1 MKDGDEGY
9 TVPWALSVS
18 KEGDCYLRKNYTIQS
33 EPGGTVKLRIKK
45 TSNGYIAYINELED
59 EKWSREEIDMS
70 KYVEVIGFGDD
81 EVIEISKEEEL
92 EQALRDEN
100 YERAS
105 ELRDEIS
112 SVKKDNPLSRFIKRF
127 KG

>member
-18 KEGDCYLRKNYTIQS
+18 KDGDCYLKKEYTIQDK
-33 EPGGTVKLRIKK
+33 PGGTVKLKIKK
-45 TSNGYIAYINELED
+45 TPNGYIAYIND
-59 EKWSREEIDMS
+59 INEKWPKENDLDMND
-70 KYVEVIGFGDD
+70 YVEVIGFGDN
-81 EVIEISKEEEL
+81 EIIELSKEEEL
-92 EQALRDEN
+92 EQALSDEN

-105 ELRDEIS
+105 ELRDEING
-112 SVKKDNPLSRFIKRF
+112 KNNNPLSKFIKRF